1 MNMFRASRRALG
13 AFAVVMAF
21 GCMFT
26 GRASVLVS
34 DGFSRTAAYPI
45 AATQQGTLSN
55 YPSTYDET
63 IVGFNTGKKW
73 LMYGSQ
79 PKVHG
84 YDLRLPAAM
93 SAAGFSSM
101 GENCVGMNRGSAN
114 SKNRYGRH
122 DLAADVLKISSG
134 TIYVRALMH
143 LDSTAA
149 SPMVNTSD
157 SVIVVADGNVN
168 YYGIG
173 FSPRLDASQDAAS
186 CTSLTDA
193 NGAFGFFF
201 LKNTAKA
208 ISLIFRVKSA
218 TGTVIERKLC
228 DVSFVASGDTIAGG
242 QNTYIAYAEIK
253 IGAGANGEEIVRAGA
268 KRVLEYNSVSDLTWA
283 TLDPNNNTEALTC
296 DFMTDSLYPKA
307 LYFDGCYV
315 SQGWALFDEI
325 VVATTIGGALA
336 APETP
341 ALANES
347 IAGGPA
353 TYTVSATVVDYAA
366 DDTGALVSDGAN
378 AAIPFSAGAVAAG
391 SPFSAT
397 INTVALSP
405 DTTYNVAAYA
415 EKTTGGTTNWIGTL
429 YTGELALGATT
440 DAYEY
445 GSVTGGV
452 LVARA
457 SADPF
462 PLTVNYTISGS
473 AGTEGTTWAAPVAVT
488 IPANAT
494 SALLPVVP
502 LMDGDV
508 TSDVTITVSLASGNY
523 ELPASNAATLTLF
536 NLAAPAGKKTWVAT
550 ANGNASDGANWSPSG
565 APTETDEILLD
576 GNFSNARCVWDA
588 AATHTVASWE
598 QTAAFTGTVELQT
611 TYESGA
617 FASLAITGDCT
628 ISGGTVTQTKNEDVQ
643 AYRLSLTVGGDF
655 SVASGAQITATGKGY
670 DTCHYPAG
678 SACGIHGGSANDLS
692 LVYGDLKHPIDI
704 GSAGS
709 TSGFKGGGAIHLVVT
724 GDATIDGT
732 LAARPSTGS
741 AQGDTRYKGHGAG
754 GSIYLSAAS
763 VAGSGS
769 ITAAGYGFDSSW
781 QRPGGAGGRIAV
793 VCTTAASLAFPTAN
807 LMCNGSIAGYGN
819 TTGAGTIFVKTASQQ
834 NGTLIVDNAFAG
846 ANFEAFWPTKRGVT
860 PIPAGETWS
869 LDEVQFRRY
878 GVLCVPEGTTL
889 AVPLS
894 GVSATSDRTGGIL
907 YAGGTLDI
915 GNAPYTLAGKW
926 TFQADVPYTFDGDVT
941 VTDGAN
947 IGGLRFSGNYTNDFA
962 QCDVTVD
969 GDLTIASGGYAS
981 VTMAGPF
988 EANVNNGQYPRH
1000 GGQYATLSG
1009 NRCYGSVFAPV
1020 LPGYFAQAGDHATAG
1035 IGGGVLK
1042 LTVTGDLVVDGSVTA
1057 GSSVFHKSS
1066 AAAGSVN
1073 ITAKTLSGSGS
1084 ITANGAVGSITWDN
1098 GYNGVGGRIAVRVTG
1113 EDVGSTGVWSKFA
1126 ALGCATNQVN
1136 TTNARNQNTS
1146 AGTIYLQGASDGEK
1160 GGTIYVKNKASYDTS
1175 NVATWIPA
1183 ATYGDSAADFKKA
1196 TLVIAD
1202 RGVVAIGADI
1212 KFASVSVAANSKLDL
1227 HGQKVKVASAAL
1239 GDTKLAAGTYTSASG
1254 DVSGFVVDSAGG
1266 GSLTVGGGF
1275 FMIIR

>member
-1 MNMFRASRRALG
+1 MKGIFSSKIAVGVLFAVCVG
-13 AFAVVMAF
+13 AFTAQAD
-21 GCMFT
+21 
-26 GRASVLVS
+26 LLLS

-45 AATQQGTLSN
+45 ATTQQGTLSN
-55 YPSTYDET
+55 YPTTYDAT
-63 IVGFNTGKKW
+63 IVGFDTGKKW

-93 SAAGFSSM
+93 TAAGFSSM

-122 DLAADVLKISSG
+122 DLAADVLKLSSG

-143 LDSTAA
+143 LDSDAA
-149 SPMVNTSD
+149 SPMVDTSD

-193 NGAFGFFF
+193 SGAFGFFF
-201 LKNTAKA
+201 LKNKAKA

-228 DVSFVASGDTIAGG
+228 DVSFVTSGATIAGG

-253 IGAGANGEEIVRAGA
+253 IGAGANGEEIVRAGV

-283 TLDPNNNTEALTC
+283 TLDTENNAEALTC
-296 DFMTDSLYPKA
+296 DFMTDSVYPKS

-325 VVATTIGGALA
+325 VVATSIGEALA

-341 ALANES
+341 ALASES
-347 IAGGPA
+347 ITGGPT

-366 DDTGALVSDGAN
+366 DDAGALVSDGAN
-378 AAIPFSAGAVAAG
+378 ALISYSAGAVVVD

-397 INTVALSP
+397 INTATLSP

-415 EKTTGGTTNWIGTL
+415 EKSTGGTTNWIGTI
-429 YTGELALGATT
+429 YTGELKLGTT
-440 DAYEY
+440 MDAYEY
-445 GSVTGGV
+445 QLVPGGV
-452 LVARA
+452 VVSRTA
-457 SADPF
+457 ADPF

-473 AGTEGTTWAAPVAVT
+473 AGTEGTTWAAPSAVT
-488 IPANAT
+488 IPANES
-494 SALLPVVP
+494 SAVLPVVP
-502 LMDGDV
+502 LLDGDV
-508 TSDVTITVSLASGNY
+508 TSNVTITVALASGNY
-523 ELPASNAATLTLF
+523 ELPASNAATLTLV
-536 NLAAPAGKKTWVAT
+536 NLAAPPGKKTWVAT

-565 APTETDEILLD
+565 APTATDEILFD
-576 GNFSNARCVWDA
+576 GNFSNARCIWDA
-588 AATHTVASWE
+588 AATHTVAAWE
-598 QTAAFTGTVELQT
+598 QAAAFTGTVELQT

-617 FASLAITGDCT
+617 FAALAITGDCT
-628 ISGGTVTQTKNEDVQ
+628 INGGTVTQTKNEDVQ
-643 AYRLSLTVGGDF
+643 VYRISMTVGGDLT
-655 SVASGAQITATGKGY
+655 VAAGAQITATGKGY

-678 SACGIHGGSANDLS
+678 SACGVHGGSANDLS
-692 LVYGDLKHPIDI
+692 LVYGDLKHPVDI

-724 GDATIDGT
+724 GDATLDGT

-741 AQGDTRYKGHGAG
+741 TQNDTRYKGHGAG

-781 QRPGGAGGRIAV
+781 QRPGGSGGRIAV
-793 VCTTAASLAFPTAN
+793 ICTTAESLAFPASKI
-807 LMCNGSIAGYGN
+807 MCNGSIAGYGN

-860 PIPAGETWS
+860 PIPAGETWT
-869 LDEVQFRRY
+869 LDEIQFRRY
-878 GVLCVPEGTTL
+878 GVLCVPEGSTL
-889 AVPLS
+889 SVPLS
-894 GVSATSDRTGGIL
+894 GVSSSSDRTAGIL
-907 YAGGTLDI
+907 YEGGTLNI
-915 GNAPYTLAGKW
+915 GSAPYTLTGKW

-941 VTDGAN
+941 VTGGAN

-962 QCDVTVD
+962 QCDVTVN

-981 VTMAGPF
+981 VAMAGPV
-988 EANVNNGQYPRH
+988 EANGDGGGLPRH

-1009 NRCYGSVFAPV
+1009 NKCYGSVFSPV

-1035 IGGGVLK
+1035 VGGGVLK

-1057 GSSVFHKSS
+1057 SSSVFSKSS

-1084 ITANGAVGSITWDN
+1084 ITANGAVGAITWDS
-1098 GYNGVGGRIAVRVTG
+1098 GYNGVGGRVAVRVTG
-1113 EDVGSTGVWSKFA
+1113 EDVGTTGVWTKFA
-1126 ALGCATNQVN
+1126 ARGCATNQVA
-1136 TTNARNQNTS
+1136 TSAERNQNSS
-1146 AGTIYLQGASDGEK
+1146 AGTIYLQGQSDGEK
-1160 GGTIYVKNKASYDTS
+1160 GGTIYVKNQASYDTS
-1175 NVATWIPA
+1175 NVATWLPA
-1183 ATYGDSAADFKKA
+1183 GTLGDDAKDFVKSK
-1196 TLVIAD
+1196 LVIAD
-1202 RGVVAIGADI
+1202 RGVVAVGTNNLA
-1212 KFASVSVAANSKLDL
+1212 FASISIAENSKIDL
-1227 HGQKVKVASAAL
+1227 NGKIVKVKKAYLNGVSLGAGEYTADNSAVT
-1239 GDTKLAAGTYTSASG
+1239 GY
-1254 DVSGFVVDSAGG
+1254 VVDSVSGG
-1266 GSLTVGGGF
+1266 KLIVGGGF
-1275 FMIIR
+1275 SVVVR